1 MRWVGAPDEWLDL
14 IASQVPAI
22 LALVRR
28 TWQKMPPLAPD
39 ALEDPTTEE
48 FCRRLRQSRTAAK
61 LPFRIDIQLVELG
74 ESSHAD
80 QGRMDIVFSPL
91 LPTEVVYFCLECKR
105 LNVTKSGS
113 TRSYATE
120 YVIHGMMRFITGKY
134 ASQVQ
139 HAAMLGYVLDGNV
152 AGAIGRVSAAI
163 GGRCEELG
171 MREPCL
177 ARQSSIRTA
186 DLSAKETRHR
196 RGPNGSSFVIQHL
209 FLPATTS

>member
-1 MRWVGAPDEWLDL
+1 MKSLGPPDDWLDL
-14 IASQVPAI
+14 IASQVPDI

-28 TWQKMPPLAPD
+28 TWQTMLPLAPD

-48 FCRRLRQSRTAAK
+48 FCRRLRQCRTAAT
-61 LPFRIDIQLVELG
+61 LPFRIDIELVELG
-74 ESSHAD
+74 DASDSD
-80 QGRMDIVFSPL
+80 QGRMDIVFSPM

-105 LNVTKSGS
+105 LNVTRSGS

-134 ASQVQ
+134 ASKVQ
-139 HAAMLGYVLDGNV
+139 HGGMLGYVLDGNV
-152 AGAIGRVSAAI
+152 SGAIRRVSAAV
-163 GGRCEELG
+163 GERCEELG

-177 ARQSSIRTA
+177 VRQSSVRTA
-186 DLSAKETRHR
+186 DPSAKETRHS
-196 RGPNGSSFVIQHL
+196 RGSNGSPFEIQHL

>member
-1 MRWVGAPDEWLDL
+1 MKWVGAPDDWLDL
-14 IASQVPAI
+14 IASQVPDI

-28 TWQKMPPLAPD
+28 TWQTMPPLAAD

-48 FCRRLRQSRTAAK
+48 FCRRLRQRRTATT

-74 ESSHAD
+74 ESPDAD

-91 LPTEVVYFCLECKR
+91 LPTEAVYFCLECKR
-105 LNVTKSGS
+105 LNVIKSGS

-120 YVIHGMMRFITGKY
+120 YVSHGMMRFITGKY

-139 HAAMLGYVLDGNV
+139 HAGMLGYVLDGNV
-152 AGAIGRVSAAI
+152 AGAIERVTAAI
-163 GGRCEELG
+163 GRRCEELG
-171 MREPCL
+171 MRDPCR
-177 ARQSSIRTA
+177 ARPSSIRTA
-186 DLSAKETRHR
+186 DSSAKETRHR
-196 RGPNGSSFVIQHL
+196 RGPTGSQFVIQHL